1 MKEYAHCLQNEEV
14 VFNNV
19 LRALRNQIECAFGR
33 LKARWSILTKQ
44 IDLKLENILYI
55 IYMYF
60 VLRIFAK

>member
-33 LKARWSILTKQ
+33 LKAKQ

-60 VLRIFAK
+60 LLRIFAK